1 MVEFAVWK
9 IDSPKDLVIR
19 KVWDSLCKN
28 VCSTYVIIWFL
39 IFYNMLKKFK
49 FYMIICITGILKSY
63 TDHVMAQRFRRP
75 KTNLKSDAF

>member
-1 MVEFAVWK
+1 
-9 IDSPKDLVIR
+9 
-19 KVWDSLCKN
+19 
-28 VCSTYVIIWFL
+28 
-39 IFYNMLKKFK
+39 MLKKFK